1 MKQIKEK
8 FKKGEV
14 TRKEVLA
21 FIKTR
26 TRTNPW
32 DKKNLDSLAKWVRN
46 YVPGRKNDT
55 RKKKNST
62 KSNKAKTPNI
72 LEWLRDGF

>member
-1 MKQIKEK
+1 MNQAKEK
-8 FKKGEV
+8 LKKGEV
-14 TRKEVLA
+14 TKKEVLG

-26 TRTNPW
+26 TRTKPW

-46 YVPGRKNDT
+46 YTPGRKDPK
-55 RKKKNST
+55 RKKRSVSK
-62 KSNKAKTPNI
+62 KKVLAPDI